1 MLVGMKTALLALVTL
16 SLITAAACAPNPC
29 LDPAYLASSS
39 AGECY
44 TGPYNPPYPSH
55 GPTSYAIIPSQGYIA
70 VVPQGAYTAP

>member
-1 MLVGMKTALLALVTL
+1 MLLGMKTALLALVTL

-70 VVPQGAYTAP
+70 VVPQGAFTAP